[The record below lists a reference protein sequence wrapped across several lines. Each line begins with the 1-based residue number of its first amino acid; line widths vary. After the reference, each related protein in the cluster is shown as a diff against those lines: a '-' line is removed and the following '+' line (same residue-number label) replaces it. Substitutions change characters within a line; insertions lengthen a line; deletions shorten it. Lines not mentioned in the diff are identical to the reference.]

1 MENIHSIW
9 VEDEQ
14 SSKFHL
20 NDPNLKI
27 LNSQVPLL
35 SSKETI
41 ELPPLPPSSFFTSL
55 SKNDETSSS
64 KGSIRQFFKKLGNS
78 NDNNPKKKTIRKKI
92 STPFGFNHISH
103 IDNQT
108 QEKVITVQQ
117 LSHTPTASTSTTTTN
132 STTSKRGSHSAK
144 AFCTSP
150 QIPGFIPRS
159 ISNATTLSNTSS
171 TQMFTRSGSI
181 STMATTIS
189 SNKSHSKKPSTQIQG
204 HTHQDSSSSI
214 ENLKKL
220 EKSQISKQCSVDYT
234 SNYTFPNQSD
244 NNSKPKRKS
253 LNNWDTPDPQSVV
266 RQSWIYEDLSPM
278 KPLNFISPKS
288 SNQSLRKTRAN
299 SIGGESPYLLASP
312 MKKDLNLFQ
321 NEMET
326 VFNKDEIKLSE
337 LISSID
343 DFTKFFKQ
351 SSSSSSSSPSPTSTM
366 KKRFTTT
373 TANTTQPTSL
383 TTSVTNLS
391 ETKNE
396 ENDDSEDDSTIASL
410 RAARF
415 SRLSRLENFYQHDP
429 RYLSF
434 LESVHKSQ
442 NDKTMM
448 MMSSTT
454 SKIGEETLEDGS
466 IVPEVVDEEDEF
478 EEYEEYEEEEF
489 DEGEE
494 RESTPTQHQLGI
506 LLPSVM

>member
-55 SKNDETSSS
+55 KNEENTS

-78 NDNNPKKKTIRKKI
+78 NDANPKKKTIRKKI

-103 IDNQT
+103 IDNQA
-108 QEKVITVQQ
+108 QENQVITVQQ
-117 LSHTPTASTSTTTTN
+117 LSHTPTPSTSTTPTT
-132 STTSKRGSHSAK
+132 STNSKRGSHSAK

-159 ISNATTLSNTSS
+159 ISNATTLSSTSS
-171 TQMFTRSGSI
+171 TQLFTRSGSI

-189 SNKSHSKKPSTQIQG
+189 SNKSHSKKSSTQIQG
-204 HTHQDSSSSI
+204 HNHQDSSSSI
-214 ENLKKL
+214 EDLKKL
-220 EKSQISKQCSVDYT
+220 EKNQISKQCNVNYT

-244 NNSKPKRKS
+244 SKPKRKS

-299 SIGGESPYLLASP
+299 SFGGESPYLLASP

-326 VFNKDEIKLSE
+326 VFNKDEMKLSE

-351 SSSSSSSSPSPTSTM
+351 STSSSSSPSPTSTLQ
-366 KKRFTTT
+366 KRFTTT

-383 TTSVTNLS
+383 STSVTNLAT
-391 ETKNE
+391 EVNE
-396 ENDDSEDDSTIASL
+396 NDDDSEDDSTIASL

-429 RYLSF
+429 RYVSF
-434 LESVHKSQ
+434 LDSIHKSQ
-442 NDKTMM
+442 QDKNIMTN
-448 MMSSTT
+448 SSRVD
-454 SKIGEETLEDGS
+454 EEIYQDGS
-466 IVPEVVDEEDEF
+466 LVPEVVDEEDE
-478 EEYEEYEEEEF
+478 YEDY
-489 DEGEE
+489 DQDEE
-494 RESTPTQHQLGI
+494 RESTPTQHQLGL
-506 LLPSVM
+506 LLPAVM